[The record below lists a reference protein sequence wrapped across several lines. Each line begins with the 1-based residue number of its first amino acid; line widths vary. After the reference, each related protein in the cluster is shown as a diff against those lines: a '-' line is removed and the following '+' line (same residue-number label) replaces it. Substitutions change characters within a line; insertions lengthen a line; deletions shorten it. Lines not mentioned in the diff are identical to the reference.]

1 MNLAKRALGVPGYLY
16 NYVAGSKDPNAEP
29 LLEPGARPQSSQGS
43 VITVCLAAC
52 TRTGWST
59 SELRS

>member
-29 LLEPGARPQSSQGS
+29 LLEQARVLSH
-43 VITVCLAAC
+43 VKAV
-52 TRTGWST
+52 
-59 SELRS
+59 